1 MTDIGAKLKEPI
13 TVAFFGI
20 SGSGKGT
27 QASLLIDILKERDPG
42 REVARAEMGNF
53 LRAYGEEKTPI
64 SKRVREIILGGGLV
78 PSFVAIHM
86 LVRYFDAHVKGD
98 EHLIFDGTCRKPEQ
112 SVAVDEL
119 TRFYGRTHLHAIVL
133 TLSKEHAK
141 QRLIARGRSD
151 DATEEALNK
160 RFAWY
165 TNDVIPSIEKLR
177 SLGWTIH
184 EIDGEP
190 DMQTVHTNVLSAVGL
205 S

>member
-1 MTDIGAKLKEPI
+1 MTDQPKQPM

-27 QASLLIDILKERDPG
+27 QASLLIDLLKEREPN

-64 SKRVREIILGGGLV
+64 SQRVHDILLGGGLV
-78 PSFVAIHM
+78 PSFVAIYM
-86 LVRYFDAHVKGD
+86 LVRYFDKYVKGD
-98 EHLIFDGTCRKPEQ
+98 EHFIFDGTCRRPEQ
-112 SVAVDEL
+112 SIAVDEL
-119 TRFYGRTHLHAIVL
+119 ARFYGRTDLHVIVL

-141 QRLIARGRSD
+141 TRLVARGRSD

-165 TNDVIPSIEKLR
+165 TDHVIPSIEKLR
-177 SLGWTIH
+177 ELGWNVH

-190 DMQTVHTNVLSAVGL
+190 DIQTVHKNLLTALKLA
-205 S
+205 